1 MRLHQTKEV
10 LHSKG
15 NNKLKRPP
23 TEWEKIFV
31 NRIPDKGLISKYTK
45 NSYNS
50 IEKKKKG
57 NNPVKKWV
65 KALNRHF
72 FKRRHT
78 CDRSIDT

>member
-1 MRLHQTKEV
+1 MFPKTQETKAKIKVRLHQTKEV

-50 IEKKKKG
+50 IEKKKKKETIQLKNG
-57 NNPVKKWV
+57 
-65 KALNRHF
+65 
-72 FKRRHT
+72 
-78 CDRSIDT
+78 